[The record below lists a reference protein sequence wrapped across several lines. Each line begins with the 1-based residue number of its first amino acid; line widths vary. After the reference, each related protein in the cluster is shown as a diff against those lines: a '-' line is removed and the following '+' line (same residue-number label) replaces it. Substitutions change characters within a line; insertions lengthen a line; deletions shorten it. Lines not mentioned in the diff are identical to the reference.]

1 MKTAFDEQQI
11 QQIPLP
17 LHLQTNVENN
27 RTNVPLSTAESR
39 MILSLENNVNVVSN
53 IIRDSDNLIK
63 IKCSQCRKVNFF
75 LFCYKKIFSF
85 IFSFL
90 FLLMCGE
97 EEEFT
102 LKKCVCDFDPLII

>member
-75 LFCYKKIFSF
+75 FFAIKKFFRSF
-85 IFSFL
+85 FHFYSYL
-90 FLLMCGE
+90 CVG
-97 EEEFT
+97 
-102 LKKCVCDFDPLII
+102 KKKSSP